1 MSMIHSPGMEHLT
14 KETKGTKSKSFA
26 RRAISYLP
34 AAGTAAK
41 YGLKAANVADF
52 MGLIKN
58 PQLKAGLRAANTFQ
72 GFANTRLGNF
82 ALSQIANAAKKA

>member
-1 MSMIHSPGMEHLT
+1 
-14 KETKGTKSKSFA
+14 
-26 RRAISYLP
+26 
-34 AAGTAAK
+34 
-41 YGLKAANVADF
+41 
-52 MGLIKN
+52 LIKN